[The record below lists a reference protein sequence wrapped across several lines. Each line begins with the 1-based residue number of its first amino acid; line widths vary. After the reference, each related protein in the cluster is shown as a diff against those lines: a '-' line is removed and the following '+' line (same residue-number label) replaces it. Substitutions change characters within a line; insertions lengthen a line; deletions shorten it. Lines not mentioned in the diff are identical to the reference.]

1 MIMLLSRYNTSI
13 LTGKVL
19 ELKRAKTKLPESQEV
34 IDEETDDNDEPKYQE
49 NEINGKFRVTSEKW
63 NDNLA
68 DPNSQQFKKLADTF
82 KSGLYEMLAQDRGLT
97 DHADFKIEIIGFRSV
112 LYYF

>member
-1 MIMLLSRYNTSI
+1 MIMLSRYNLNISI

-82 KSGLYEMLAQDRGLT
+82 KSGLYEMLAQERGLT
-97 DHADFKIEIIGFRSV
+97 DNADFKIEIIGFRSV
-112 LYYF
+112 LW